1 LCLWCFPT
9 MSRSSFTE
17 NWEFWISGLLAAVLA
32 VGTIW
37 WQRKT
42 KILDWDLT
50 ADEPIVGAAAAQET
64 MSRLK
69 VQYEGVSLR
78 YPRLIRPSA
87 TAATALSP
95 PPIGSRAPAGNRP
108 ARRGHRVGG
117 SGAVLLCRH
126 PARAP
131 SDDA

>member
-1 LCLWCFPT
+1 VSVVLFHRVAVIVHGQLGVLDQC
-9 MSRSSFTE
+9 
-17 NWEFWISGLLAAVLA
+17 LLAAVLA
-32 VGTIW
+32 VGSIW

-50 ADEPIVGAAAAQET
+50 ADEPIVGAAAAQQT

-87 TAATALSP
+87 TATTALSP
-95 PPIGSRAPAGNRP
+95 PPIGS
-108 ARRGHRVGG
+108 
-117 SGAVLLCRH
+117 
-126 PARAP
+126 
-131 SDDA
+131 